1 MANTYTQIHLQVI
14 FAVKKRTGLI
24 QKEWKDELYKYITG
38 IIQSQDHKLLAINGM
53 PDHLHIFF
61 GMRPIQSLSDLMQ
74 DVKQDSSKWINNK
87 NFTKEK
93 FEWSR
98 IWRMCVNLTFD
109 LMV

>member
-1 MANTYTQIHLQVI
+1 MANTYTQIHLQAI

-38 IIQSQDHKLLAINGM
+38 IIQAYDHKLLAINGM
-53 PDHLHIFF
+53 PGHLHIFF

-74 DVKQDSSKWINNK
+74 EVKHDSSKWINQK
-87 NFTKEK
+87 KFTREK

-98 IWRMCVNLTFD
+98 ILREIRSIFL
-109 LMV
+109 